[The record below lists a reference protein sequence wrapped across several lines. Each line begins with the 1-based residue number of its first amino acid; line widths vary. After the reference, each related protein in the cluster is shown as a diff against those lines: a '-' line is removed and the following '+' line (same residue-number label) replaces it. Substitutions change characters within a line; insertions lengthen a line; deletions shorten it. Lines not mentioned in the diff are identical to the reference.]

1 MSIKLTI
8 MNISTAKFLNLLMGG
23 LFLVMLISCAA
34 PKKSVGVWV
43 NKEKIEGKS
52 YPSIFIIAQT
62 QNIQARQIVE
72 DDIAKRAIEIGYK
85 VVKSIDVMP
94 PVFDGGKQP
103 TKEEVLAK
111 VKAAGCDGI
120 FLVTLARKEENL
132 KYSPGTEVYAPTNYA
147 TWSGNFFGF
156 YSNWSSVTSTPGYYD
171 KEKEYFLQS
180 NFYDT
185 QTLDLMFSVQSSV
198 YNPSSLEKFS
208 KTYVNELIEKMDDA
222 GLFNKKK

>member
-1 MSIKLTI
+1 
-8 MNISTAKFLNLLMGG
+8 MNKFLAFLMIGFMVSLLN
-23 LFLVMLISCAA
+23 SCSA

-43 NKEKIEGKS
+43 NKEKITGKT
-52 YPSIFIIAQT
+52 YPSIFVIAQT
-62 QNIQARQIVE
+62 QNVQARQVVE
-72 DDIAKRAIEIGYK
+72 DDLAKRATEIGFR

-94 PVFDGGKQP
+94 PVFDGGKQF

-132 KYSPGTEVYAPTNYA
+132 KYSPGTEIYAPTPYT
-147 TWSGNFFGF
+147 TWSGNFFGY

-185 QTLDLMFSVQSSV
+185 QSLDLMFSVQSSV
-198 YNPSSLEKFS
+198 YNPASLEKFS

-222 GLFNKKK
+222 GLFKNRK